1 MPVLQ
6 VQIKGSA
13 GHTKFCAAFFVAFF
27 IIKKNEILMKKSLE
41 SLIFVLISFI
51 SLSCSK
57 GYASDVF
64 GYVRGMF
71 AHTESYEIYWHDLRD
86 SKLFLMKK
94 KIDGVICVPE
104 KTVLV

>member
-1 MPVLQ
+1 
-6 VQIKGSA
+6 
-13 GHTKFCAAFFVAFF
+13 
-27 IIKKNEILMKKSLE
+27 MKKSLE